1 MPARSGIARFKLVI
15 SATREGVQLHPSVED
30 LPEEQRRDAKEAL
43 DGELAAT
50 LLIADKA
57 GLRRMRRLMA
67 QSQGEKKPTGA
78 PVSVT
83 RQIGLGFLAC
93 GLALLALLFW
103 AWLR

>member
-15 SATREGVQLHPSVED
+15 SATREGVELHPSVED
-30 LPEEQRRDAKEAL
+30 LPEEQRREAREAL
-43 DGELAAT
+43 EGELAAT

-67 QSQGEKKPTGA
+67 QSEGAKKTTGA
-78 PVSVT
+78 PIRVT
-83 RQIGLGFLAC
+83 RQLGLGFLAC
-93 GLALLALLFW
+93 GLALLAILFW